1 MKMLRI
7 LIVEDETMIALVLEG
22 MIADIVPATVV
33 IEASVAS
40 TMKILNEAIDFAF
53 LDIDVTNGKTFEIAK
68 ILDRKHVP
76 FVFVSG
82 SRQADLP
89 FELQCAPFI
98 AKPFVPAQIES
109 ALQVVV
115 N

>member
-7 LIVEDETMIALVLEG
+7 LIVEDETLIALVLEG

-40 TMKILNEAIDFAF
+40 TMTILNETIDFAF

-89 FELQCAPFI
+89 FELPQR
-98 AKPFVPAQIES
+98 
-109 ALQVVV
+109 ALYCEAFCPGSD
-115 N
+115 